1 MLEIAVL
8 GAGHWGPNLI
18 RSFNDERRSN
28 VRWIVDTDPQ
38 RLETSASRFP
48 GVMVTTDPQRVFT
61 DECVDAVVIATPTAS
76 HAELVRAA
84 LEAGK
89 HVMVEKPL
97 SHDTKS
103 SAELSDLAADKGLV
117 LLVGHIFLFNPAVQ
131 WVKQVLDS
139 GDLGRTYYISSNR
152 TNLGPIRGDVS
163 AAWDLASQDIAIFN
177 YWMGSA
183 PLSVSAVGHAWLNEG
198 IPDAVFA
205 TIRYPGSTLANLHVS
220 WLNPDKVRQIT
231 VVADNKMLTYDD
243 MNSTEPIRLYDKKV
257 TDAQGEA
264 FIDTFAGFRSVVQ
277 TGDITIP
284 PVRMGEPLQAECA
297 NFIDCI
303 EEKKAPISGG
313 PEGLAVVRV
322 LEAMDRSMAEMGR
335 EVEI

>member
-28 VRWIVDTDPQ
+28 VRWIVDTNPQ
-38 RLETSASRFP
+38 RLEAAASRFP
-48 GVMVTTDPQRVFT
+48 AVMVTSDPHRVFT

-84 LEAGK
+84 LKAGK

-97 SHDTKS
+97 SHDSKS
-103 SAELSDLAADKGLV
+103 SAELIKLAEEKNLV
-117 LLVGHIFLFNPAVQ
+117 LLVGHIFLYNPAVQ
-131 WVKQVLDS
+131 WVKRVLES
-139 GDLGRTYYISSNR
+139 GDLGRTYYIASSR

-177 YWMGSA
+177 YWMGSE
-183 PLSVSAVGHAWLNEG
+183 PISVSAVGQAWLNEG

-205 TIRYPGSTLANLHVS
+205 TMRYPGNTLANLHVS

-231 VVADNKMLTYDD
+231 VVAANKMLTYDD
-243 MNSTEPIRLYDKKV
+243 MSSNEPIRLYDKKV
-257 TDAQGEA
+257 TDLKGEE
-264 FIDTFAGFRSVVQ
+264 FIDTFAGFRSVVH

-284 PVRMGEPLQAECA
+284 PVRMGEPLQTECA
-297 NFIDCI
+297 QFIDCI
-303 EEKKAPISGG
+303 ESGSAPLSGG

-335 EVEI
+335 EVKL